1 MPHAP
6 PLGRLRRPGPTPAEK
21 SQRRTGTAA
30 TLAQVRHALANGLTL
45 LVEENHAAPVVAIQV
60 WVRVGS
66 ADEQPDEA
74 GLAHLHEHM
83 LFKGTA
89 RRGPGEI
96 ARTIEACGGEI
107 NAWTS
112 FDQTVYHVVLGSRFF
127 AEGMDV
133 LADAVTSAAFD
144 PGELQREI
152 EVVCEEI
159 KRTQDSPTRK
169 LSRELFG
176 AAFSR
181 HPYGKPVIGTESSVR
196 SFTREGILRFY
207 RRWYRPLNAVVI
219 VVGDVREAEALELAE
234 KLFAWPSASFEPALP
249 RPPEP
254 HREEPL
260 ARLRKEPLK
269 EGYLSMAWPSPAL
282 VHGDVAALDA
292 LSIVL
297 GHGEASRLHRALKR
311 DRLLCT
317 EVQAS
322 CYTPVDPGLTIVG
335 LTLQPVTARD
345 AVREALAQTYRLRS
359 EEVTSEEL
367 SLACRL
373 LESDAVYQ
381 RETVQ
386 GQARK
391 LGFYQSSAG
400 GVEFEQRYLEQVAQL
415 TPARLRE
422 AAERWIDPSAAVLA
436 ALLPERDA
444 PSEDEL
450 LELLLEA
457 SRVPRARPASS
468 SATAEKRAP
477 VRFAGQA
484 KTGPLL
490 REELAG
496 GGVLLIKEERAVP
509 LVALRAAWQGGLRAE
524 EASNC
529 GINMLLARLVS
540 KGTESRGAERLV
552 RDMEAMGGSLGGNAG
567 RNSFGLRAEFLS
579 RHLADGFDLFAE
591 ALSAPAFDPEE
602 VQRERTLQIDELR
615 SREDNPAGV
624 AFLLFGQ
631 TLYLEH
637 PYRFD
642 TLGTESSVAR
652 LEPGLLAR
660 YRSQHYPAGAVTLS
674 VVGDV
679 DPDEVRDLVRRK
691 LKTPASPRRIV
702 SPPQEDVLQAPR
714 FAVKRLDKA
723 QAHMVIGFP
732 GVRLSDA
739 ARWPLEVLS
748 AVLSGQGGRL
758 FVELRDKRSL
768 AYSVTSF
775 SMEGLDPGYFAVYIG
790 CGPGKVQEALDGIR
804 NELRRVQEQ
813 RIPAAEL
820 ERARTHLIGTH
831 AISLQRNSARAAVY
845 AFDEC
850 YGLGADAS
858 AKYAE
863 RIAAVTADE
872 VLAAARS
879 VLTPSRE
886 VLALVAP
893 EGALPA
899 ELSR

>member
-1 MPHAP
+1 
-6 PLGRLRRPGPTPAEK
+6 
-21 SQRRTGTAA
+21 
-30 TLAQVRHALANGLTL
+30 VRHTLPNGLTL

-66 ADEQPDEA
+66 ADELPDQA

-83 LFKGTA
+83 LFKGTS

-96 ARTIEACGGEI
+96 ARSIEAAGGEI

-112 FDQTVYHVVLGSRFF
+112 FDQTVYHVVLASQFF

-144 PGELQREI
+144 PEELKREI

-159 KRTQDSPTRK
+159 KRSQDSPNRK
-169 LSRELFG
+169 LSRELF
-176 AAFSR
+176 ASSFAR
-181 HPYGKPVIGTESSVR
+181 HPYGKPVIGTEESVR

-207 RRWYRPLNAVVI
+207 RRWYKPENAVVV
-219 VVGDVREAEALELAE
+219 VVGDVREAEALRLAE
-234 KLFAWPSASFEPALP
+234 KHFAFPPGPFEAAPP

-254 HREEPL
+254 RREQPV
-260 ARLRKEPLK
+260 ARLKQEPLK
-269 EGYLSMAWPSPAL
+269 EGYLSIAWPSPPM
-282 VHGDVAALDA
+282 VHDDVAALDA

-335 LTLQPVTARD
+335 LTLQPATAVE
-345 AVREALAQTYRLRS
+345 AVREALLQTYRVRS
-359 EEVTSEEL
+359 EEVSAEEL
-367 SLACRL
+367 SIACRL

-415 TPARLRE
+415 TPARVRE
-422 AAERWIDPSAAVLA
+422 AAERWIDPQAAVLA
-436 ALLPERDA
+436 ALLPESGDVT
-444 PSEDEL
+444 EDRL
-450 LELLLEA
+450 RELLLE
-457 SRVPRARPASS
+457 SARTLPKRKAQSQS
-468 SATAEKRAP
+468 LPERRAP
-477 VRFAGQA
+477 VKFSLQP

-490 REELAG
+490 REELPF

-524 EASNC
+524 DASNA

-540 KGTESRGAERLV
+540 KGTRTRGPEQLV
-552 RDMEAMGGSLGGNAG
+552 REMETMGGSIGGNAG

-579 RHLADGFDLFAE
+579 RHLAQGFDVFAE
-591 ALSAPAFDPEE
+591 AVTEPAFHPEE

-615 SREDNPAGV
+615 SRDDNPAGV
-624 AFLLFGQ
+624 AFLLFAE
-631 TLYLEH
+631 TLYRKH

-642 TLGTESSVAR
+642 TLGTEPSVSR
-652 LEPGLLAR
+652 LEPNLLAQ
-660 YRSQHYPAGAVTLS
+660 YRAQKFPPGAVTLA

-679 DPDEVRDLVRRK
+679 DPAEVSKLVQDK
-691 LKTPASPRRIV
+691 LGRGDAPRPPALA
-702 SPPQEDVLQAPR
+702 PPQEDPVEAPR
-714 FAVKRLDKA
+714 VGVKKLDKA
-723 QAHMVIGFP
+723 QAHLVLGFP

-739 ARWPLEVLS
+739 ERWPLEVLS

-758 FVELRDKRSL
+758 FVELRDKKSL

-775 SMEGLDPGYFAVYIG
+775 SMEGVDPGYFAVYIG
-790 CGPGKVQEALDGIR
+790 CGPAKTQEALDGIR
-804 NELRRVQEQ
+804 GELRRVREEP
-813 RIPAAEL
+813 ITAAEL
-820 ERARTHLIGTH
+820 DRARTHLIGTQ

-850 YGLGADAS
+850 YALGADAS
-858 AKYAE
+858 SRYAE
-863 RIAAVTADE
+863 RIAAVSAQD
-872 VLAAARS
+872 VLAAAQRI
-879 VLTPSRE
+879 LLPSRE
-886 VLALVAP
+886 VIALVAP
-893 EGALPA
+893 EGAVPE
-899 ELSR
+899 ELRR

>member
-1 MPHAP
+1 M
-6 PLGRLRRPGPTPAEK
+6 
-21 SQRRTGTAA
+21 SQRAARTAA
-30 TLAQVRHALANGLTL
+30 TLEPVRHALPNGLTL
-45 LVEENHAAPVVAIQV
+45 LVEENHSAPVVAIQV

-66 ADEQPDEA
+66 ADEKEDQA

-89 RRGPGEI
+89 RRAPGEI
-96 ARTIEACGGEI
+96 ARTIEACGGEM

-133 LADAVTSAAFD
+133 LADAVISAAFD
-144 PGELQREI
+144 PAELQREI

-159 KRTQDSPTRK
+159 KRSQDSPTRK
-169 LSRELFG
+169 LSRELFA
-176 AAFSR
+176 AAFAR
-181 HPYGKPVIGTESSVR
+181 HPYGKPVIGTEASVR

-207 RRWYRPLNAVVI
+207 QRWYRPENAVVI
-219 VVGDVREAEALELAE
+219 VVGDVREAEAVELAQR
-234 KLFAWPSASFEPALP
+234 LFAWPPAPFEPAAP
-249 RPPEP
+249 RTPES
-254 HREEPL
+254 HRELPL

-269 EGYLSMAWPSPAL
+269 EGYLSIAWPSPPL
-282 VHGDVAALDA
+282 VHDDVAALDA

-297 GHGEASRLHRALKR
+297 GHGDASRLHRAMKR

-335 LTLQPVTARD
+335 LTLQPATTRD
-345 AVREALAQTYRLRS
+345 AVREALEQTYRVRS
-359 EEVTSEEL
+359 EEVTPEEL

-400 GVEFEQRYLEQVAQL
+400 GVEFEQRYLEHVARL

-422 AAERWIDPSAAVLA
+422 AADRWIDPSAAVLA

-444 PSEDEL
+444 PAEEEL
-450 LELLLEA
+450 LELLHEA
-457 SRVPRARPASS
+457 GRVRRVRAASS
-468 SATAEKRAP
+468 SAAPEKRAP
-477 VRFAGQA
+477 VRFAGRA

-490 REELAG
+490 REELPG

-524 EASNC
+524 EVANS
-529 GINMLLARLVS
+529 GINMLLARLIS
-540 KGTESRGAERLV
+540 KGTRTRGAERLV
-552 RDMEAMGGSLGGNAG
+552 REMEAIGGSLGGNTG

-579 RHLADGFDLFAE
+579 RHLAEGFDVFAE
-591 ALSAPAFDPEE
+591 AISAPAYDPEE

-624 AFLLFGQ
+624 AFLLFGE
-631 TLYLEH
+631 TLYQKH

-642 TLGTESSVAR
+642 TLGTETSVAR

-660 YRSQHYPAGAVTLS
+660 YRSQQYPTGAVTLS

-679 DPDEVRDLVRRK
+679 DPEQVRDLVRQK
-691 LKTPASPRRIV
+691 LKTAAGTRKLIA
-702 SPPQEDVLQAPR
+702 PPQEDPVLAPR
-714 FAVKRLDKA
+714 FAVKKLDKA
-723 QAHMVIGFP
+723 QAHLVIGFP
-732 GVRLSDA
+732 GTRLSDDG
-739 ARWPLEVLS
+739 RWPLEVLS

-790 CGPGKVQEALDGIR
+790 CGPEKVQDALDGIR
-804 NELRRVQEQ
+804 NELRRVREEP
-813 RIPAAEL
+813 ISAAEL

-858 AKYAE
+858 TRYAE
-863 RIAAVTADE
+863 RVAAVTANE
-872 VLAAARS
+872 VLATAQR
-879 VLTPSRE
+879 VLAPSRE
-886 VLALVAP
+886 VIALVAP
-893 EGALPA
+893 EGSIPA

>member
-1 MPHAP
+1 M
-6 PLGRLRRPGPTPAEK
+6 
-21 SQRRTGTAA
+21 RT
-30 TLAQVRHALANGLTL
+30 TLPNGLTL

-66 ADEQPDEA
+66 ADELADEA

-96 ARTIEACGGEI
+96 ARSIEACGGEI

-112 FDQTVYHVVLGSRFF
+112 FDQTVYHVVLASRFF

-144 PGELQREI
+144 PDELGREI

-159 KRTQDSPTRK
+159 KRSQDSPTRK
-169 LSRELFG
+169 LSRELF
-176 AAFSR
+176 ASSFAR
-181 HPYGKPVIGTESSVR
+181 HPYGKPVIGTEESVR

-207 RRWYRPLNAVVI
+207 RRWYKPEDTVVV
-219 VVGDVREAEALELAE
+219 VVGDVRAAEALELAQ
-234 KLFAWPSASFEPALP
+234 KHFAYPGGAFEPAPP
-249 RPPEP
+249 RPSEP
-254 HREEPL
+254 HREQPL
-260 ARLRKEPLK
+260 ARLKREPLK
-269 EGYLSMAWPSPAL
+269 EGYLSIAWPSPPM
-282 VHGDVAALDA
+282 VHDDVAALDA

-335 LTLQPVTARD
+335 LTLQPLTVHD
-345 AVREALAQTYRLRS
+345 AVREALAQTYRVRG
-359 EEVTSEEL
+359 EEVSAEEL
-367 SLACRL
+367 TLACRL

-400 GVEFEQRYLEQVAQL
+400 GVEFEERYLTQVAQL

-422 AAERWIDPSAAVLA
+422 AAERWIDPRSAVLA
-436 ALLPERDA
+436 ALLPENGEVTEA
-444 PSEDEL
+444 SLQAL
-450 LELLLEA
+450 LEEA
-457 SRVPRARPASS
+457 AAKPLQKSPRGAAAP
-468 SATAEKRAP
+468 EKRAP
-477 VRFAGQA
+477 IKFADAPQ
-484 KTGPLL
+484 TGPLV
-490 REELAG
+490 REELPG

-509 LVALRAAWQGGLRAE
+509 LVALRAAWHGGLRAE
-524 EASNC
+524 DATNA

-540 KGTESRGAERLV
+540 KGTRSRGPEQLV
-552 RDMEAMGGSLGGNAG
+552 REMERIGGSLGGNAG

-579 RHLADGFDLFAE
+579 RHLAEGFDVFAE
-591 ALSAPAFDPEE
+591 ALAEPAFDPEE

-624 AFLLFGQ
+624 AFLLFAE
-631 TLYLEH
+631 TLYRKH

-642 TLGTESSVAR
+642 TLGTEASVAR
-652 LEPGLLAR
+652 MTPELLAQ
-660 YRSQHYPAGAVTLS
+660 YRAQKFPAGAVTLA

-679 DPDEVRDLVRRK
+679 DAGEVRKLVRQK
-691 LKTPASPRRIV
+691 LGAAGNAPSPL
-702 SPPQEDVLQAPR
+702 SPPQEDPIDAPR
-714 FAVKRLDKA
+714 VALKKLDKA
-723 QAHMVIGFP
+723 QAHLVIGFP
-732 GVRLSDA
+732 GVRLADNE
-739 ARWPLEVLS
+739 RWPLEVLS

-758 FVELRDKRSL
+758 FVELRDKKSL

-775 SMEGLDPGYFAVYIG
+775 SMEGVDPGYFAVYIG
-790 CGPGKVQEALDGIR
+790 CGPGKTTDALEGIR
-804 NELRRVQEQ
+804 NELRRVRED
-813 RIPAAEL
+813 PVTAAEL
-820 ERARTHLIGTH
+820 DRARTHLIGTH
-831 AISLQRNSARAAVY
+831 AISLQRNSARAAVF

-858 AKYAE
+858 SRYAE
-863 RIAAVTADE
+863 RVAAVTAQD
-872 VLAAARS
+872 VLEAAQR
-879 VLTPSRE
+879 VLQPSRE
-886 VLALVAP
+886 VIALVAP
-893 EGALPA
+893 EGAVPRGL
-899 ELSR
+899 

>member
-1 MPHAP
+1 
-6 PLGRLRRPGPTPAEK
+6 
-21 SQRRTGTAA
+21 
-30 TLAQVRHALANGLTL
+30 VRHALPNGLTL

-66 ADEQPDEA
+66 ADERADEA

-96 ARTIEACGGEI
+96 ARTIESCGGEI

-144 PGELQREI
+144 PGELEREI

-169 LSRELFG
+169 LSRELF
-176 AAFSR
+176 AASYAR
-181 HPYGKPVIGTESSVR
+181 HPYGKPVIGTEESVR
-196 SFTREGILRFY
+196 SFTRDGILRFY
-207 RRWYRPLNAVVI
+207 RRWYRPENAVVI
-219 VVGDVREAEALELAE
+219 VVGDVRESEVVALAE
-234 KLFAWPSASFEPALP
+234 KLFDWPAAPFEPAP
-249 RPPEP
+249 ARPVEP
-254 HREEPL
+254 HREQPA

-269 EGYLSMAWPSPAL
+269 EGYLSIAWPSPPL
-282 VHGDVAALDA
+282 VHDDVAALDA
-292 LSIVL
+292 LGIVL

-335 LTLQPVTARD
+335 LTLQPATVRE

-359 EEVTSEEL
+359 EEVTAEEL

-400 GVEFEQRYLEQVAQL
+400 GVEFEQRYLEQVARL
-415 TPARLRE
+415 TPAQLRE
-422 AAERWIDPSAAVLA
+422 AAERWIDPAAAVLA
-436 ALLPERDA
+436 ALLPERDT
-444 PSEDEL
+444 SSQGEL
-450 LELLLEA
+450 LEMLHEA
-457 SRVPRARPASS
+457 ARAPRARGTPS
-468 SATAEKRAP
+468 SAPPEKRTP

-484 KTGPLL
+484 RTGPLL
-490 REELAG
+490 REELPG
-496 GGVLLIKEERAVP
+496 GGVLLIKEERSVP

-524 EASNC
+524 DAGNA
-529 GINMLLARLVS
+529 GVNMLLARLVS
-540 KGTESRGAERLV
+540 KGTKTRGPERLV
-552 RDMEAMGGSLGGNAG
+552 REMESMGGSLGGNAG
-567 RNSFGLRAEFLS
+567 RNSFGLRAELLS
-579 RHLADGFDLFAE
+579 RHLAEGFDVFAE
-591 ALSAPAFDPEE
+591 AIAAPAFDPEE

-615 SREDNPAGV
+615 SRDDNPAGV
-624 AFLLFGQ
+624 AFLLFGE
-631 TLYLEH
+631 TLYQKH
-637 PYRFD
+637 PYRLD
-642 TLGTESSVAR
+642 MLGTEPSVAR
-652 LEPGLLAR
+652 LEPGILAQ
-660 YRSQHYPAGAVTLS
+660 YRARQFPGGAVTLS

-679 DPDEVRDLVRRK
+679 DPDEVRKLVRQK
-691 LKTPASPRRIV
+691 LTATGGPRAPIA
-702 SPPQEDVLQAPR
+702 PPQEDTVEAPR
-714 FAVKRLDKA
+714 HAVRSLDKA
-723 QAHMVIGFP
+723 QAHLVLGFP
-732 GVRLSDA
+732 GVRLSDD

-790 CGPGKVQEALDGIR
+790 CGPAKVQEALDGIR
-804 NELRRVQEQ
+804 NELRRVRED
-813 RIPAAEL
+813 PVSAAEV

-850 YGLGADAS
+850 YGLGAEAS

-863 RIAAVTADE
+863 RIAAVTADQ
-872 VLAAARS
+872 VLDAAQRILA
-879 VLTPSRE
+879 PSRE
-886 VLALVAP
+886 VVALVAP
-893 EGALPA
+893 DGSIPA

>member
-1 MPHAP
+1 VKH
-6 PLGRLRRPGPTPAEK
+6 LLE
-21 SQRRTGTAA
+21 
-30 TLAQVRHALANGLTL
+30 NGLTL

-66 ADEQPDEA
+66 ADERPDEA

-83 LFKGTA
+83 LFKGTG

-144 PGELQREI
+144 PAELQREI

-159 KRTQDSPTRK
+159 KRSQDSPTRK
-169 LSRELFG
+169 LSRELFS
-176 AAFSR
+176 AAFSS
-181 HPYGKPVIGTESSVR
+181 HPYGKPVIGTETSVR

-207 RRWYRPLNAVVI
+207 RRWYKPENAVVI
-219 VVGDVREAEALELAE
+219 VVGDVREAEAVEQAR
-234 KLFAWPSASFEPALP
+234 KLFAWPPASFEPAPP
-249 RPPEP
+249 RPSEP
-254 HREEPL
+254 HREQVL
-260 ARLRKEPLK
+260 ARIRQEPLK
-269 EGYLSMAWPSPAL
+269 EGYLSIAWPSPPL
-282 VHGDVAALDA
+282 VHDDVAALDA
-292 LSIVL
+292 LTIVL
-297 GHGEASRLHRALKR
+297 GHGEASRLQRAMKR
-311 DRLLCT
+311 DRLLCS

-335 LTLQPVTARD
+335 LTLQPTTTRE

-359 EEVTSEEL
+359 EEVTPEEL

-400 GVEFEQRYLEQVAQL
+400 GVEFEQRYLEHVAQL
-415 TPARLRE
+415 TPSRLRE
-422 AAERWIDPSAAVLA
+422 AAERWIDPAAAVLA
-436 ALLPERDA
+436 ALLPDHDA
-444 PSEDEL
+444 PSEEEL
-450 LELLLEA
+450 LELLREA
-457 SRVPRARPASS
+457 GRVPRARAPASS
-468 SATAEKRAP
+468 AAPEKRAR
-477 VRFAGQA
+477 VRFAAHA

-490 REELAG
+490 REELPG

-524 EASNC
+524 DASNS
-529 GINMLLARLVS
+529 GINALLARLVS
-540 KGTESRGAERLV
+540 KGTRTRGAERLV
-552 RDMEAMGGSLGGNAG
+552 REMEAMGGSLGGNAG

-579 RHLADGFDLFAE
+579 RHLAEGFDVFAE
-591 ALSAPAFDPEE
+591 GIGAPAFDPEE

-615 SREDNPAGV
+615 SREDNPAGI
-624 AFLLFGQ
+624 AFLLFGE
-631 TLYLEH
+631 TLYRKH

-642 TLGTESSVAR
+642 SLGTESSVGR
-652 LEPGLLAR
+652 LEPGLLAQ
-660 YRSQHYPAGAVTLS
+660 YRSNHYPVGGVTLS

-679 DPDEVRDLVRRK
+679 DPDQVRELVRRK
-691 LKTPASPRRIV
+691 LNGSAAPRKLLA
-702 SPPQEDVLQAPR
+702 PPQEEPLLAPR

-723 QAHMVIGFP
+723 QAHLVVGFP
-732 GVRLSDA
+732 GTRLSDE

-804 NELRRVQEQ
+804 NELRRVRESP
-813 RIPAAEL
+813 IPAQEL

-831 AISLQRNSARAAVY
+831 AISLQRNSSRAAVY

-863 RIAAVTADE
+863 RIAAVTAEE
-872 VLAAARS
+872 VLAAAQR

-886 VLALVAP
+886 VIALVAP
-893 EGALPA
+893 EDAVPA

>member
-1 MPHAP
+1 M
-6 PLGRLRRPGPTPAEK
+6 
-21 SQRRTGTAA
+21 
-30 TLAQVRHALANGLTL
+30 RHLLPNGLTL

-66 ADEQPDEA
+66 ADERADEA

-112 FDQTVYHVVLGSRFF
+112 FDQTVYHVVLASQFF

-133 LADAVTSAAFD
+133 LADVVTSAAFD

-159 KRTQDSPTRK
+159 KRSMDSPTRK
-169 LSRELFG
+169 LSRELF
-176 AAFSR
+176 ASAFSR
-181 HPYGKPVIGTESSVR
+181 HPYGKPVIGTEESVR
-196 SFTREGILRFY
+196 SFRREGILRFY
-207 RRWYRPLNAVVI
+207 RRWYKPENAVVI
-219 VVGDVREAEALELAE
+219 VVGDVREAEAVQLAQ
-234 KLFAWPSASFEPALP
+234 KLFAWPPEPFEAAPA
-249 RPPEP
+249 RPAEP
-254 HREEPL
+254 HREMPL

-269 EGYLSMAWPSPAL
+269 EGYLSIAWPSPPL
-282 VHGDVAALDA
+282 VHEDVAALDA
-292 LSIVL
+292 LAIVL
-297 GHGEASRLHRALKR
+297 GHGEASRLHRAMKR

-335 LTLQPVTARD
+335 LTLQPANARE

-359 EEVTSEEL
+359 EEVTAEEL
-367 SLACRL
+367 SVACRL
-373 LESDAVYQ
+373 LEGDAVYQ

-400 GVEFEQRYLEQVAQL
+400 GVEFEQRYLEQVARL
-415 TPARLRE
+415 TPARLRD

-444 PSEDEL
+444 PAEGEL
-450 LELLLEA
+450 LELLQEA
-457 SRVPRARPASS
+457 ARLRPPRAPSS
-468 SATAEKRAP
+468 SAAPEKRAP
-477 VRFAGQA
+477 VRFAEHPR
-484 KTGPLL
+484 TGPLL
-490 REELAG
+490 REELPG

-509 LVALRAAWQGGLRAE
+509 LVALRAAWRGGLRAE
-524 EASNC
+524 DASKA

-540 KGTESRGAERLV
+540 KGTQTRAAERLV
-552 RDMEAMGGSLGGNAG
+552 REMEAMGGSIGGNAG

-579 RHLADGFDLFAE
+579 RHLAEGFDVFAE
-591 ALSAPAFDPEE
+591 AISAPAFHPEE

-624 AFLLFGQ
+624 AFLLFGE
-631 TLYLEH
+631 TLYRSH

-642 TLGTESSVAR
+642 MLGTENSVAR
-652 LEPGLLAR
+652 LEPGLLAQ
-660 YRSQHYPAGAVTLS
+660 YRARQYPAGAVTLS
-674 VVGDV
+674 IVGDV
-679 DPDEVRDLVRRK
+679 DPDEVRDRVRRT
-691 LKTPASPRRIV
+691 LTAAPVARSVIAPAEEQLP
-702 SPPQEDVLQAPR
+702 QAPR
-714 FAVKRLDKA
+714 FAVKTLDKA
-723 QAHMVIGFP
+723 QAHLVVGFP
-732 GVRLSDA
+732 GARLSDQS
-739 ARWPLEVLS
+739 RWPLEVLS

-790 CGPGKVQEALDGIR
+790 CGPGKVAEALDGIR
-804 NELRRVQEQ
+804 NELRRLREEPV
-813 RIPAAEL
+813 AATEL

-850 YGLGADAS
+850 YGLGAEAS
-858 AKYAE
+858 TRYAAE
-863 RIAAVTADE
+863 VAAVSAAD
-872 VLAAARS
+872 VLATAQR
-879 VLTPSRE
+879 VLMPSRE
-886 VLALVAP
+886 VIALVAP
-893 EGALPA
+893 EGAVPA
-899 ELSR
+899 ELRR

>member
-1 MPHAP
+1 MRH
-6 PLGRLRRPGPTPAEK
+6 
-21 SQRRTGTAA
+21 
-30 TLAQVRHALANGLTL
+30 TLPNGLTL

-60 WVRVGS
+60 WMRVGS
-66 ADEQPDEA
+66 ADEGPDEA
-74 GLAHLHEHM
+74 GIAHLHEHM

-89 RRGPGEI
+89 RRGPGDI
-96 ARTIEACGGEI
+96 ARTVESCGGEI

-112 FDQTVYHVVLGSRFF
+112 FDQTVYHVVLASRFF

-144 PGELQREI
+144 PVELQREI

-159 KRTQDSPTRK
+159 KRSQDSPTRK
-169 LSRELFG
+169 LSRELF
-176 AAFSR
+176 AASFAR
-181 HPYGKPVIGTESSVR
+181 HPYGKPVIGTEESVR

-207 RRWYRPLNAVVI
+207 RRWYKPANAVLV

-234 KLFAWPSASFEPALP
+234 KSFRWPEDPFVAAPS

-254 HREEPL
+254 HRELPL
-260 ARLRKEPLK
+260 ARMRAEPLK
-269 EGYLSMAWPSPAL
+269 EGYLSIAWPSPPL
-282 VHGDVAALDA
+282 VHEDVAALDA
-292 LSIVL
+292 LAIVL

-317 EVQAS
+317 DVQAS

-335 LTLQPVTARD
+335 LTLQPATARD
-345 AVREALAQTYRLRS
+345 AVREALSQTYRLRS
-359 EEVTSEEL
+359 EEVMAEEL
-367 SLACRL
+367 SVACRL

-400 GVEFEQRYLEQVAQL
+400 GVEFEQRYLDHVARL
-415 TPARLRE
+415 TPARVRD

-436 ALLPERDA
+436 ALLPERGC
-444 PSEDEL
+444 PPEGEM
-450 LELLLEA
+450 LELLQEA
-457 SRVPRARPASS
+457 AAVVRPRAAPS
-468 SATAEKRAP
+468 SAPPEKRAP
-477 VRFAGQA
+477 IRFAERA
-484 KTGPLL
+484 TTGPLL
-490 REELAG
+490 REELPS

-524 EASNC
+524 DGSNA

-540 KGTESRGAERLV
+540 KGTQTRGPERLV
-552 RDMEAMGGSLGGNAG
+552 REMEAMGGSIGGNAG
-567 RNSFGLRAEFLS
+567 RNSFGLRAELLS
-579 RHLADGFDLFAE
+579 RHLREGFDIFAE
-591 ALSAPAFDPEE
+591 AVSAPAFDPEE

-624 AFLLFGQ
+624 AFLLFGE
-631 TLYLEH
+631 TLYRKH

-652 LEPGLLAR
+652 LEPGILSR
-660 YRSQHYPAGAVTLS
+660 YRAQQYPPGALTIS
-674 VVGDV
+674 VVGNV
-679 DPDEVRDLVRRK
+679 DPAEVREQVLRRF
-691 LKTPASPRRIV
+691 TSAPAARVPIAPV
-702 SPPQEDVLQAPR
+702 QEEPPDAPR
-714 FAVKRLDKA
+714 FAVKKLDKA
-723 QAHMVIGFP
+723 QAHLVLGFP
-732 GVRLSDA
+732 GARLSDR

-804 NELRRVQEQ
+804 NELRRIREQ
-813 RIPAAEL
+813 PIGAAEL
-820 ERARTHLIGTH
+820 ARARHHLIGTH

-858 AKYAE
+858 AKYAANV
-863 RIAAVTADE
+863 AAVSAED
-872 VLAAARS
+872 VLATAQS
-879 VLTPSRE
+879 LLTPSRE
-886 VLALVAP
+886 VIALVAP
-893 EGALPA
+893 EGAVPQ
-899 ELSR
+899 ELGR

>member
-1 MPHAP
+1 VKH
-6 PLGRLRRPGPTPAEK
+6 LLE
-21 SQRRTGTAA
+21 
-30 TLAQVRHALANGLTL
+30 NGLTL

-66 ADEQPDEA
+66 ADERPDEA

-83 LFKGTA
+83 LFKGTG

-144 PGELQREI
+144 PAELQREI

-159 KRTQDSPTRK
+159 KRSQDSPTRK
-169 LSRELFG
+169 LSRELFA

-181 HPYGKPVIGTESSVR
+181 HPYGKPVIGTEASVR
-196 SFTREGILRFY
+196 GFTREGILRFY
-207 RRWYRPLNAVVI
+207 RRWYKPENAVVI
-219 VVGDVREAEALELAE
+219 VVGDVREAEAVEQAR
-234 KLFAWPSASFEPALP
+234 KLFAWPPAPFEPAPP
-249 RPPEP
+249 RPSEP
-254 HREEPL
+254 HREQVL

-269 EGYLSMAWPSPAL
+269 EGYLSIAWPSPPL
-282 VHGDVAALDA
+282 VHDDVAALDA
-292 LSIVL
+292 LTIVL
-297 GHGEASRLHRALKR
+297 GHGEASRLQRALKR
-311 DRLLCT
+311 DRLLCS

-335 LTLQPVTARD
+335 LTLQPTTTRE
-345 AVREALAQTYRLRS
+345 AVREALEQTYRLRS
-359 EEVTSEEL
+359 EEVTPEEL

-400 GVEFEQRYLEQVAQL
+400 GVEFEQRYLEHVAQL
-415 TPARLRE
+415 TPSRLRE
-422 AAERWIDPSAAVLA
+422 AAERWIDPAAAVLA
-436 ALLPERDA
+436 ALLPEHDA
-444 PSEDEL
+444 PSEEEL
-450 LELLLEA
+450 LELLGEA
-457 SRVPRARPASS
+457 GRVSRVRAPASS
-468 SATAEKRAP
+468 VAPEKRAR
-477 VRFAGQA
+477 VRFAEHA

-490 REELAG
+490 REELPG

-524 EASNC
+524 DASNS
-529 GINMLLARLVS
+529 GINALLARLVS
-540 KGTESRGAERLV
+540 KGTRTRGAERLV
-552 RDMEAMGGSLGGNAG
+552 REMEAMGGSLGGNAG

-579 RHLADGFDLFAE
+579 RHLAEGFDVFAE
-591 ALSAPAFDPEE
+591 GIGAPAFDPEE

-615 SREDNPAGV
+615 SREDNPAGI
-624 AFLLFGQ
+624 AFLLFGE
-631 TLYLEH
+631 TLYRKH

-642 TLGTESSVAR
+642 SLGTESSVGR
-652 LEPGLLAR
+652 LEPGLLAQ
-660 YRSQHYPAGAVTLS
+660 YRSHHYPVGAVTLS

-679 DPDEVRDLVRRK
+679 DPGQVRELVRRK
-691 LKTPASPRRIV
+691 LNGSGAPRKV
-702 SPPQEDVLQAPR
+702 LAPPQEEPLLAPR

-723 QAHMVIGFP
+723 QAHLVIGFP
-732 GVRLSDA
+732 GMRLSDEA
-739 ARWPLEVLS
+739 HWPLEVLS

-804 NELRRVQEQ
+804 NELRRVRESL
-813 RIPAAEL
+813 IPAQEL

-858 AKYAE
+858 ARYAE
-863 RIAAVTADE
+863 RIAAVTAEE
-872 VLAAARS
+872 VLAAAQR

-886 VLALVAP
+886 VIALVAP
-893 EGALPA
+893 EGAIPA

>member
-1 MPHAP
+1 
-6 PLGRLRRPGPTPAEK
+6 
-21 SQRRTGTAA
+21 
-30 TLAQVRHALANGLTL
+30 VRHALSNGLTL

-66 ADEQPDEA
+66 ADERPDEA

-96 ARTIEACGGEI
+96 ARTIETCGGEI

-144 PGELQREI
+144 PDELQREI

-159 KRTQDSPTRK
+159 RRSDDSPTRK

-176 AAFSR
+176 GAFSR
-181 HPYGKPVIGTESSVR
+181 HPYGKPVIGTEASVR
-196 SFTREGILRFY
+196 GFTREGILQFY
-207 RRWYRPLNAVVI
+207 RRWYKPGNAVLV
-219 VVGDVREAEALELAE
+219 VVGDVREAEAVELAQ
-234 KLFAWPSASFEPALP
+234 KLFVWPGPGFEAAPA
-249 RPPEP
+249 RPQEP
-254 HREEPL
+254 HREQPL

-269 EGYLSMAWPSPAL
+269 EGYLSIAWPSPPL
-282 VHGDVAALDA
+282 IHDDVAALDA
-292 LSIVL
+292 LGIVL

-335 LTLQPVTARD
+335 LTLQPATARE
-345 AVREALAQTYRLRS
+345 AVREALAQTYRLRA

-400 GVEFEQRYLEQVAQL
+400 GVEFEQRYLEQVARL
-415 TPARLRE
+415 TPARVRE

-436 ALLPERDA
+436 GLLPDSNGPEEA
-444 PSEDEL
+444 EL
-450 LELLLEA
+450 LELLHEA
-457 SRVPRARPASS
+457 ARAPRARSQPS
-468 SATAEKRAP
+468 SAPPEKRPP
-477 VRFAGQA
+477 VRFAAQA

-490 REELAG
+490 REELPG

-524 EASNC
+524 DTSNA

-540 KGTESRGAERLV
+540 KGTQTRRGERLV
-552 RDMEAMGGSLGGNAG
+552 REMEGMGGSLGGNSG
-567 RNSFGLRAEFLS
+567 RNSFGLRAELLS
-579 RHLADGFDLFAE
+579 RHLAEGFDVFAE
-591 ALSAPAFDPEE
+591 AIAAPAFDPEE

-615 SREDNPAGV
+615 SREDNPAGL
-624 AFLLFGQ
+624 AFLLFGE
-631 TLYLEH
+631 TLYRRH

-642 TLGTESSVAR
+642 TLGSEASVAR
-652 LEPGLLAR
+652 LEPGLLAA
-660 YRSQHYPAGAVTLS
+660 YRSQQYPASAVTLS

-679 DPDEVRDLVRRK
+679 DPDEVRELVRRK
-691 LKTPASPRRIV
+691 LRSGGGPRRPI
-702 SPPQEDVLQAPR
+702 SPPQEEGPDSPR
-714 FAVKRLDKA
+714 FAVKTLDKA
-723 QAHMVIGFP
+723 QAHLVLGFP
-732 GVRLSDA
+732 GARLTDE

-790 CGPGKVQEALDGIR
+790 CGPAKVREALDGIR
-804 NELRRVQEQ
+804 DELRRIREHP
-813 RIPAAEL
+813 ISAAEL

-850 YGLGADAS
+850 YGLGVDAS
-858 AKYAE
+858 ARYAE
-863 RIAAVTADE
+863 HISSVTLDDVLDAAQR
-872 VLAAARS
+872 VLA
-879 VLTPSRE
+879 PSRE
-886 VLALVAP
+886 VIALVAP
-893 EGALPA
+893 AVSVPA